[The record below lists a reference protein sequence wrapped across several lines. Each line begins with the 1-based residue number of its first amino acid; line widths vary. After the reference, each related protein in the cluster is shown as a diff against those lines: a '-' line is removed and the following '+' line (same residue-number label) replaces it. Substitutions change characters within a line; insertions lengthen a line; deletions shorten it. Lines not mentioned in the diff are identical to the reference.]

1 MKEEK
6 EIMTVAD
13 LAEYLSFSKQWIY
26 KQAQAGDIPGIRMGN
41 EWRFKRSVIDRWLE
55 DKINPAKT

>member
-13 LAEYLSFSKQWIY
+13 LAEYLAFSKQWIY